1 MSGHGKKTFQVGT
14 SLTRRNSAP
23 IMKIMNRMKA
33 AGMTLTL
40 VAAIGGLGLF
50 SACAPQKADD
60 GTAPGGDIQIV
71 SKGEPLNLRDHLV
84 PGKYTLFD
92 YYADWC
98 PPCRQLSPRLEELAR
113 QHANLALRKVDIV
126 SWSHP
131 VARQQGVTDLPYLR
145 LFDTEGRLVA
155 EGDAVL
161 DSLQQL
167 FGLKDPPEVM

>member
-1 MSGHGKKTFQVGT
+1 M
-14 SLTRRNSAP
+14 R
-23 IMKIMNRMKA
+23 IMNRVKA
-33 AGMTLTL
+33 AGMTLAL
-40 VAAIGGLGLF
+40 VAAAAAF
-50 SACAPQKADD
+50 SGACGPQSVGQ

-71 SKGEPLNLRDHLV
+71 SKGEPLNLRDYLV
-84 PGKYTLFD
+84 VGKYTLFD

-113 QHANLALRKVDIV
+113 QHANLALRKIDIV

-145 LFDTEGRLVA
+145 LFDPEGKLVA

>member
-1 MSGHGKKTFQVGT
+1 
-14 SLTRRNSAP
+14 
-23 IMKIMNRMKA
+23 MKIMNRVKA
-33 AGMTLTL
+33 VGMTLAL

-50 SACAPQKADD
+50 GACGTQSAGQ
-60 GTAPGGDIQIV
+60 GTAPGGDIRVV
-71 SKGEPLNLRDHLV
+71 SKGEPLNLRDYLV

-98 PPCRQLSPRLEELAR
+98 PPCRRLSPRLEELAR

-145 LFDTEGRLVA
+145 LFDPEGRLVA

-161 DSLQQL
+161 VSLQQL
-167 FGLKDPPEVM
+167 FGLTDPPEVM